1 MELRVPVDADPDVK
15 DGIPSVDPLAGT
27 VLFPEVVDSSLGGGG
42 GGGGSG
48 G

>member
-1 MELRVPVDADPDVK
+1 MELRVSVDADLDVK
-15 DGIPSVDPLAGT
+15 DGIPPVDPLAVR
-27 VLFPEVVDSSLGGGG
+27 VLFPEVVDSSLGEDG